1 MVSIVVFTWYLL
13 KKWESNK
20 STLFSKLL
28 HVALCFFVKRVKQMS
43 VRVVLI
49 LARFFSGVIC
59 KRCKLGHNNFASNL
73 IQGDMVITSMQ
84 KPI

>member
-1 MVSIVVFTWYLL
+1 MLSIVVFTWYLL

-28 HVALCFFVKRVKQMS
+28 HVTLCFFVKRVKQS
-43 VRVVLI
+43 WRD
-49 LARFFSGVIC
+49 FFSGVIY
-59 KRCKLGHNNFASNL
+59 KAFKLGHNDFASNL

>member
-1 MVSIVVFTWYLL
+1 
-13 KKWESNK
+13 
-20 STLFSKLL
+20 
-28 HVALCFFVKRVKQMS
+28 MS

-59 KRCKLGHNNFASNL
+59 KACKLGHNNFASNL